1 MVRQNFLSPMKI
13 IKIVG
18 SVLVFLF
25 VASTISVV
33 YWLSWNG
40 DLPYPKDVTGLTE
53 RGQFGD
59 SFGAV
64 NALVSSLAFLG
75 VFVTVWIQGRQI
87 TQQAK
92 ELQRQAQR
100 DSKDQERNEIDQYE
114 QLLFRLLG
122 FYLEAVEGVR
132 IVRKGKE
139 YVGRDAIS
147 RSLQLM
153 QETLKQRKIH
163 FLPAEAL
170 DRIKNGTATQEQVWL
185 LDYISMETFRVI
197 QYTLGYQRRLVS
209 TLLSLLRHLEKRC
222 PEHTDIQTYRSLV
235 CSQITHIEVQY
246 IFNIALVYANEA
258 ELRDLLHSCG
268 LFHQDSSP
276 YNFRF
281 HRFLYEKYWGKTVGD
296 KELARH
302 LPLNTKEMA
311 GIRSNM
317 DEPVRAALL
326 RKYKISEPY
335 RPETSTERAATPPA
349 TEFERAV

>member
-1 MVRQNFLSPMKI
+1 MKI
-13 IKIVG
+13 LKILG
-18 SVLVFLF
+18 SILVFLL
-25 VASTISVV
+25 VAGAISLV

-40 DLPYPKDVTGLTE
+40 DLPYPKGVTELSE

-75 VFVTVWIQGRQI
+75 VFLTVWIQGRQI
-87 TQQAK
+87 SQQAK

-100 DSKDQERNEIDQYE
+100 DSENQERNEIDQYE
-114 QLLFRLLG
+114 RLLFRLLG

-170 DRIKNGTATQEQVWL
+170 DRIKNGTATAEQLWL
-185 LDYISMETFRVI
+185 LDYLSMETFRVV
-197 QYTLGYQRRLVS
+197 QYTIGYQRRLVS
-209 TLLSLLRHLEKRC
+209 TLLSLLRHLENRC
-222 PEHTDIQTYRSLV
+222 PQHAEIRAYRSLV
-235 CSQITHIEVQY
+235 CSQITHVEVQY

-258 ELRDLLHSCG
+258 ELRDLLHRCG

-281 HRFLYEKYWGKTVGD
+281 HKFLYEKYWGKTVGD

-311 GIRSNM
+311 EIRSKM
-317 DEPVRAALL
+317 DEPVHASLL

-335 RPETSTERAATPPA
+335 RPETSAERTETAPA